1 MHAAA
6 SVAYTDG
13 TSKYLMLNP
22 IALKKL
28 VAGGTQLKRFDK
40 AIVQAGFKAAQEVYA
55 EHSAKDAFFK
65 KVFQDMRTFQRD
77 QILWNRIS
85 ELVYTQDIAGLKL

>member
-1 MHAAA
+1 MGR
-6 SVAYTDG
+6 G
-13 TSKYLMLNP
+13 T
-22 IALKKL
+22 A
-28 VAGGTQLKRFDK
+28 KRWN
-40 AIVQAGFKAAQEVYA
+40 
-55 EHSAKDAFFK
+55 AFFK